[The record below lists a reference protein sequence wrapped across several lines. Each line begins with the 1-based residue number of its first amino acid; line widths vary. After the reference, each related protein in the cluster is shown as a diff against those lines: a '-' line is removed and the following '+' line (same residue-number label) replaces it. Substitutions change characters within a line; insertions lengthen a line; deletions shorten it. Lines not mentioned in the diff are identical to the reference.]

1 MNPPTDPD
9 RSDPRKR
16 FSPGTNHDHR
26 RTGGVPV
33 QYAENRVT
41 MQLTKEAFRAT
52 GMLPLPFIPEGRT
65 DSPPEGRWSPLTG
78 PCALRGSP
86 SKPASGFR
94 GYRPSMQALTGLSQ
108 PNGLTSWG
116 ISCLR
121 MRQKGFSSSN
131 IAGSFAFGNS
141 PLGSRFCTMPFGN
154 LRSLSSQRATGCA
167 VISPYAI
174 PPCAL
179 LSCHW
184 QHICG
189 MAQPA
194 TGSLR
199 ARRGRGTTKEVN
211 ADGHLS
217 HAGEGREPWQRS
229 LRRGS
234 VSLYELLQR
243 DKRV

>member
-1 MNPPTDPD
+1 M
-9 RSDPRKR
+9 
-16 FSPGTNHDHR
+16 
-26 RTGGVPV
+26 
-33 QYAENRVT
+33 QYAENQVT
-41 MQLTKEAFRAT
+41 RQPTKEAFRAT
-52 GMLPLPFIPEGRT
+52 GMLPLLFIPEGRT

-86 SKPASGFR
+86 SKPAGGFR
-94 GYRPSMQALTGLSQ
+94 GYRPSMQALIGLSQ
-108 PNGLTSWG
+108 PDGLTSWG

-121 MRQKGFSSSN
+121 TRPKGFPSSN

-179 LSCHW
+179 LSCHR

-189 MAQPA
+189 MTQPA

-199 ARRGRGTTKEVN
+199 VRRGRSTTKEVN
-211 ADGHLS
+211 AGGHLP
-217 HAGEGREPWQRS
+217 HASKGREPRQRPVS
-229 LRRGS
+229 RGS

-243 DKRV
+243 DQRV